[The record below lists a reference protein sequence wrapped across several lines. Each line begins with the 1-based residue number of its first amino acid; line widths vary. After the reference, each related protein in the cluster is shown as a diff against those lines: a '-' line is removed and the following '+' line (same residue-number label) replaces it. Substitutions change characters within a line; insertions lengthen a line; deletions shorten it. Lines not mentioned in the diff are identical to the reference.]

1 MFSIKNKANK
11 SQLPADISKYEK
23 QRNLVVQ
30 LNKKHKKNVIKTAR
44 FWSLSTL
51 VMIFYAK
58 TSTLKKVNW
67 HLSRKKL
74 LIRNLFSSRPTRF
87 RNRIRALSWLTVDLH
102 MLLTWRLKFRLS
114 SKVTPRR
121 FTVQTTSTVTFQL
134 LSSSSY
140 FTKSLIDSASKLR
153 ELSHAKLYTS
163 DFSITSKK
171 SWKCALIEI
180 VLTIDLCSRRSVINS
195 SCGIVYSFM
204 LFFLFARYE

>member
-44 FWSLSTL
+44 FWSLST
-51 VMIFYAK
+51 F
-58 TSTLKKVNW
+58 TLKKVNW

-102 MLLTWRLKFRLS
+102 MLLIWRLKLRLS

-121 FTVQTTSTVTFQL
+121 FTVQTASTVAFQL
-134 LSSSSY
+134 LSSSRY
-140 FTKSLIDSASKLR
+140 FTKSLIDSANKLR

-180 VLTIDLCSRRSVINS
+180 VLTIDLCSRRNVINS

>member
-44 FWSLSTL
+44 FWSLST
-51 VMIFYAK
+51 F
-58 TSTLKKVNW
+58 TLKKVNW

-87 RNRIRALSWLTVDLH
+87 RNRIRALSWLTVDLY

-180 VLTIDLCSRRSVINS
+180 VLTIDLCSRRNVINS

>member
-11 SQLPADISKYEK
+11 SQLPVDISKYEK

-30 LNKKHKKNVIKTAR
+30 LNKKHKKNLIKTAR
-44 FWSLSTL
+44 FWSLST
-51 VMIFYAK
+51 F
-58 TSTLKKVNW
+58 TLKKVNW

-87 RNRIRALSWLTVDLH
+87 RNRIRVLSWLTVDLH
-102 MLLTWRLKFRLS
+102 MLLIWRLKFRLS

-180 VLTIDLCSRRSVINS
+180 VLTIDLCSRRNVINS